1 MTEAEARKKWCP
13 QTRTLVLDTNGTSK
27 CQTSPNRI
35 YSFKSEIE
43 DAEHYKGNIVKGSNC
58 LGARCMMWRWMKT
71 FGEDGEVIYSD
82 VDGYCG
88 LAGHG
93 S

>member
-1 MTEAEARKKWCP
+1 MTENQAHEKWCP
-13 QTRTLVLDTNGTSK
+13 HSRTLTVYKDGLKSNST
-27 CQTSPNRI
+27 PNRI
-35 YSFKSEIE
+35 YTSPQDGETW
-43 DAEHYKGNIVKGSNC
+43 DGRNIWLRGSGC
-58 LGARCMMWRWMKT
+58 VASSCMMWRWMKS

-88 LAGHG
+88 LAGQG